1 MALVDKVAKR
11 VIDGNQK
18 DEEESRSPCAVDNAE
33 HQIGEGDKRGEGEF
47 VPCASDL
54 GVEMLAMMVEL
65 VVCFL
70 PAGKRLAVDGD
81 GAVVIGMHAMSIVLK
96 RIDMQSAWPHMDLFT
111 LALVSHMDAIPAN
124 MNLFALVG
132 INNVDAA
139 REGNID
145 KWLIAAISV
154 LSRSLQPLQPYLKL
168 WRRRRCPVPHHQPA
182 SRQCY
187 PLPPHTTAHP
197 ATRHTARRAQ

>member
-1 MALVDKVAKR
+1 MASIDKVTNR
-11 VIDGNQK
+11 VVDGNQK
-18 DEEESRSPCAVDNAE
+18 DEEKPHAPCAVDNAE
-33 HQIGEGDKRGEGEF
+33 HQIGESDKCGEGEF
-47 VPCASDL
+47 VPCTSDL

-111 LALVSHMDAIPAN
+111 LALVSHMDATPAN

-139 REGNID
+139 RG
-145 KWLIAAISV
+145 KYRQVA
-154 LSRSLQPLQPYLKL
+154 Y
-168 WRRRRCPVPHHQPA
+168 RCNQ
-182 SRQCY
+182 
-187 PLPPHTTAHP
+187 
-197 ATRHTARRAQ
+197 RAQ

>member
-33 HQIGEGDKRGEGEF
+33 HQIGESDKCGEGEF
-47 VPCASDL
+47 VPCTSDL

-70 PAGKRLAVDGD
+70 PAGKRLTVDGD
-81 GAVVIGMHAMSIVLK
+81 GAVAIGMYTMSIVLK
-96 RIDMQSAWPHMDLFT
+96 RIDMQSAWPHMHLFT
-111 LALVSHMDAIPAN
+111 LALVSHMDATSAN
-124 MNLFALVG
+124 MNLFAFVG

-139 REGNID
+139 REGDID

-154 LSRSLQPLQPYLKL
+154 LSRSLSLFSLI
-168 WRRRRCPVPHHQPA
+168 
-182 SRQCY
+182 
-187 PLPPHTTAHP
+187 
-197 ATRHTARRAQ
+197 